1 MGGLNIPRKL
11 HNHRRVVLV
20 RAASSEN
27 NQATSVYL
35 TKEENRTVSS
45 SSSTTFAEIYIS
57 VISFCIFAMI
67 KRVLQDHLRQKRCLM
82 KDLGLDSDIRGKKKC
97 RPQKECI

>member
-11 HNHRRVVLV
+11 HNQRRVVLV

-35 TKEENRTVSS
+35 KKEENQIYRTVSS
-45 SSSTTFAEIYIS
+45 SSSNTFAEICIS
-57 VISFCIFAMI
+57 VISFAFLPWWNASY
-67 KRVLQDHLRQKRCLM
+67 RTT
-82 KDLGLDSDIRGKKKC
+82 SGKNDA
-97 RPQKECI
+97 

>member
-20 RAASSEN
+20 RAASCEN

-35 TKEENRTVSS
+35 KKEENQIYRTVSS
-45 SSSTTFAEIYIS
+45 SSSTTFAEIRIS
-57 VISFCIFAMI
+57 VISLHFCHGGTRLTGPPQAKIMLDE
-67 KRVLQDHLRQKRCLM
+67 KKE
-82 KDLGLDSDIRGKKKC
+82 DLGGKTKCRTKKKY
-97 RPQKECI
+97 I